1 MSEVSRMDERVRTWV
16 MVGISA
22 IVLLGIA
29 LMIVLVEGFNSW
41 TGIVLLTVVAIAL
54 VAIALVI
61 RAQREMRSGFPLQ
74 DERSTAL
81 SMKAGNRA
89 FYVSMYLF
97 LFMAFGFSALEEEDL
112 VVSNAMLLFVVVA
125 IMGTIHI
132 ILSTYYSRKGRVG
145 KE

>member
-1 MSEVSRMDERVRTWV
+1 MLV
-16 MVGISA
+16 A
-22 IVLLGIA
+22 IVA
-29 LMIVLVEGFNSW
+29 L
-41 TGIVLLTVVAIAL
+41 AL
-54 VAIALVI
+54 VAIAMVVKSQKEI
-61 RAQREMRSGFPLQ
+61 RSGFPRQ